1 MVYKLAQVYL
11 KAAFNNRSIVG
22 DQFKFHTADYVKNK
36 IPPIMDSEARTII
49 NSLDLE
55 LPAK

>member
-49 NSLDLE
+49 NSYHHQAPE
-55 LPAK
+55 K